1 MRQKS
6 LMALFVPVFSWCL
19 SCVPAPV
26 TIMPDR
32 VNMTVPERLQALED
46 TVRVISTRAFCPEEL
61 QSLLLRIYQDCNL
74 FTCKTQQVAAMV
86 TMADPK
92 QRFMRLMKDVPH
104 VVIYSTREQPISPQR
119 LIQLQWLLAPPWPD
133 FARVLIIARSGLN
146 ENTMEVE
153 KRGRLVRKA
162 ISDMQFARIEDFQ
175 RKSAESVGYRIPE
188 KMLILPLHYDF
199 PLNLALKID
208 SKRDN
213 DTRRVGGREGRP
225 RAPRR
230 PLRFVRRQRANG
242 VKHHEPGVPLLR
254 QQHRGD
260 GQVCQ
265 ADQTRRHP
273 ALRDLAATSL
283 GQVP

>member
-213 DTRRVGGREGRP
+213 DIFKTFRLLPEDITNAIKLDKSVILERD
-225 RAPRR
+225 
-230 PLRFVRRQRANG
+230 
-242 VKHHEPGVPLLR
+242 KPLLDEP
-254 QQHRGD
+254 QEKDAVERG
-260 GQVCQ
+260 VWVFLLNCLVA
-265 ADQTRRHP
+265 ADVYTRDAISPTTTPR
-273 ALRDLAATSL
+273 
-283 GQVP
+283 